1 MKRILVPV
9 DFSPTSQKAFRY
21 AVNIAS
27 KAGGSIILYHL
38 YTPGKP
44 KTKGTFDSVR
54 AYNQQMEINSLKSYN
69 DLGKSSL

>member
-21 AVNIAS
+21 TVDIAS
-27 KAGGSIILYHL
+27 KVMVLLYCIIFIHEENL
-38 YTPGKP
+38 K
-44 KTKGTFDSVR
+44 KRAFENVR

>member
-21 AVNIAS
+21 TVDIAS
-27 KAGGSIILYHL
+27 KVSGNIILYHL
-38 YTPGKP
+38 YTRGKS
-44 KTKGTFDSVR
+44 KKHAFENVR